1 MLTPQNNSKDFPYWL
16 LVAVAIG
23 LYLAYRVYS
32 DDLYTQIIRIVS
44 RGIWVT
50 IFVTVFSF
58 FAASLIGLLM
68 AVGSLSRFL
77 IFRQLARFYIEI
89 IRGIPI
95 LVMLIYVSFVGAPL
109 LVAGLNWLIE
119 PLGFDPVK
127 TRDLS
132 LFWRAVIALTIGYS
146 AFIAEVFRAGIQSVD
161 IGQIEA
167 AKALGLSGWQRFKKI
182 IFPQA
187 IRTILPPLGNDF
199 IALIKD
205 SSLVSILGVA
215 DIAQLG
221 KIYAAGSYKY
231 LETYNIVAYI
241 YLIMTV
247 GLSLLLRRLESK
259 MRAAPKG

>member
-1 MLTPQNNSKDFPYWL
+1 MLTPQNDSKDFPYWL

-23 LYLAYRVYS
+23 LYLAYRVYT
-32 DDLYTQIIRIVS
+32 DELYTQIITIVS

-50 IFVTVFSF
+50 IFVTVFAF

-109 LVAGLNWLIE
+109 LVAGVNWLIE
-119 PLGFDPVK
+119 PMGFDPVK

-161 IGQIEA
+161 TGQIEA
-167 AKALGLSGWQRFKKI
+167 AKALGLNGWQRFRKI